1 MSAGVAVN
9 ATHLEVLQANDAF
22 YQAFLKGDAD
32 ALVGMLSD
40 RNDLEVMH
48 PGWPTVRGRDLV
60 TATWRDVAM
69 NPPPLRVVAPR
80 VLMLGPDAA
89 IVTCY
94 EHVERTTLVAT
105 NVWLRETGRWR
116 LLHHQ
121 GAPSVRDEDAAV
133 APPDDLFH

>member
-1 MSAGVAVN
+1 MNTTLV
-9 ATHLEVLQANDAF
+9 EVLQANDAF
-22 YQAFLKGDAD
+22 YRAFLHGDAE
-32 ALVGMLSD
+32 ALVALLSRRD
-40 RNDLEVMH
+40 DLEVMH
-48 PGWPTVRGRDLV
+48 PGWPTVRGHALV
-60 TATWRDVAM
+60 TATWRDVAA

-80 VLMLGPDAA
+80 VLLLGPDAA

-105 NVWLRETGRWR
+105 NVWVRENEGWR

-133 APPDDLFH
+133 APPDDVFH